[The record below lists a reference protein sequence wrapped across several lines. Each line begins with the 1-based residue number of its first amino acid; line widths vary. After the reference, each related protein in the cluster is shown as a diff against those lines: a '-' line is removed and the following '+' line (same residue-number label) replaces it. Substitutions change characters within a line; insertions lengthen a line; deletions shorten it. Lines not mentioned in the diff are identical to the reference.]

1 VRAVSKKLFSQCLQ
15 VNPMSLCEG
24 FFTLLVLL
32 GMASLAQ
39 ANRPFIGWL

>member
-15 VNPMSLCEG
+15 VNAMRLRKG
-24 FFTLLVLL
+24 FFTLLVLQ

-39 ANRPFIGWL
+39 ADCPFV

>member
-1 VRAVSKKLFSQCLQ
+1 VRAVSKKLFSQRFQ

-24 FFTLLVLL
+24 FLTLLMLL

-39 ANRPFIGWL
+39 ANRPFVGWL